1 MSPIKENLK
10 VMLYWGWSL
19 EQDQA
24 RLQANRE
31 SMRRRMSKDGVSI
44 VVMQGHQTVVPSEN
58 GWMLNECMKHWNMKG
73 VSFLCLK
80 VKGGLMSYEIHKFV
94 EMPLKFFIK
103 HRDLLVINT

>member
-31 SMRRRMSKDGVSI
+31 SMRHRMSKDGVS
-44 VVMQGHQTVVPSEN
+44 TVVRATKQLSHQN
-58 GWMLNECMKHWNMKG
+58 GWVLNE
-73 VSFLCLK
+73 
-80 VKGGLMSYEIHKFV
+80 
-94 EMPLKFFIK
+94 
-103 HRDLLVINT
+103 

>member
-1 MSPIKENLK
+1 MNPIKENLK

-44 VVMQGHQTVVPSEN
+44 
-58 GWMLNECMKHWNMKG
+58 L
-73 VSFLCLK
+73 
-80 VKGGLMSYEIHKFV
+80 VKSTKQLFDVK
-94 EMPLKFFIK
+94 
-103 HRDLLVINT
+103 

>member
-1 MSPIKENLK
+1 MCYPPQSKSQYMSPIKENLK

-58 GWMLNECMKHWNMKG
+58 G
-73 VSFLCLK
+73 
-80 VKGGLMSYEIHKFV
+80 
-94 EMPLKFFIK
+94 
-103 HRDLLVINT
+103 

>member
-31 SMRRRMSKDGVSI
+31 SMRRRMSKDRVS
-44 VVMQGHQTVVPSEN
+44 TVVRATKQLSHQN
-58 GWMLNECMKHWNMKG
+58 GWVLNE
-73 VSFLCLK
+73 
-80 VKGGLMSYEIHKFV
+80 
-94 EMPLKFFIK
+94 
-103 HRDLLVINT
+103 

>member
-31 SMRRRMSKDGVSI
+31 SMRRRMSKDGVS
-44 VVMQGHQTVVPSEN
+44 TVVRATKQLSHQN
-58 GWMLNECMKHWNMKG
+58 GWVLNE
-73 VSFLCLK
+73 
-80 VKGGLMSYEIHKFV
+80 
-94 EMPLKFFIK
+94 
-103 HRDLLVINT
+103 

>member
-1 MSPIKENLK
+1 MNPIKENLK

-44 VVMQGHQTVVPSEN
+44 LVKSTKQLFDVK
-58 GWMLNECMKHWNMKG
+58 WMKYWNMKG
-73 VSFLCLK
+73 VSVLCL
-80 VKGGLMSYEIHKFV
+80 EV
-94 EMPLKFFIK
+94 ESCTNVL
-103 HRDLLVINT
+103 

>member
-1 MSPIKENLK
+1 MNPIKENLK

-44 VVMQGHQTVVPSEN
+44 LVKSTKQLFDVK
-58 GWMLNECMKHWNMKG
+58 WMKNWNMKG
-73 VSFLCLK
+73 VSVLCL
-80 VKGGLMSYEIHKFV
+80 EV
-94 EMPLKFFIK
+94 ESCTNVL
-103 HRDLLVINT
+103 

>member
-1 MSPIKENLK
+1 MNPIKENLK

-44 VVMQGHQTVVPSEN
+44 
-58 GWMLNECMKHWNMKG
+58 L
-73 VSFLCLK
+73 
-80 VKGGLMSYEIHKFV
+80 VKA
-94 EMPLKFFIK
+94 IK
-103 HRDLLVINT
+103 QLFDVK

>member
-31 SMRRRMSKDGVSI
+31 SMRRRMSKDGVS
-44 VVMQGHQTVVPSEN
+44 TVVRATKQLSHQN
-58 GWMLNECMKHWNMKG
+58 GWVL
-73 VSFLCLK
+73 
-80 VKGGLMSYEIHKFV
+80 YE
-94 EMPLKFFIK
+94 
-103 HRDLLVINT
+103 

>member
-31 SMRRRMSKDGVSI
+31 SMRRRMSKDGVS
-44 VVMQGHQTVVPSEN
+44 TVVGATKQLSHQN
-58 GWMLNECMKHWNMKG
+58 GWVLNE
-73 VSFLCLK
+73 
-80 VKGGLMSYEIHKFV
+80 
-94 EMPLKFFIK
+94 
-103 HRDLLVINT
+103 

>member
-44 VVMQGHQTVVPSEN
+44 VECKATKQLFHQK
-58 GWMLNECMKHWNMKG
+58 MDEC
-73 VSFLCLK
+73 
-80 VKGGLMSYEIHKFV
+80 
-94 EMPLKFFIK
+94 
-103 HRDLLVINT
+103 